1 MAQRL
6 RQCNYEMLIIMSC
19 SNLKLWDILSRNE
32 VHLERR
38 FVCALW
44 IYVKICTV
52 KRRLLNVVVLKL
64 ERCVFEMY
72 TLQFALVVMEYA
84 LSLMKCATFKEL

>member
-1 MAQRL
+1 MDL
-6 RQCNYEMLIIMSC
+6 CENMHSEE
-19 SNLKLWDILSRNE
+19 E
-32 VHLERR
+32 VPN
-38 FVCALW
+38 
-44 IYVKICTV
+44 
-52 KRRLLNVVVLKL
+52 LNVVVLKL

>member
-1 MAQRL
+1 M
-6 RQCNYEMLIIMSC
+6 
-19 SNLKLWDILSRNE
+19 
-32 VHLERR
+32 
-38 FVCALW
+38 
-44 IYVKICTV
+44 KICTV